1 MARLSLFLA
10 IASLA
15 TAQAIYPPDHWSF
28 STKLSNA
35 NADGFI
41 KENIDAGKTV
51 SGLPSRRRFGFVFVV
66 VNVCLFVC
74 LYGQL
79 TRPTLSTRFYVC
91 LFFRLC
97 FRVQVF
103 VRWIASAG

>member
-1 MARLSLFLA
+1 MAKLSLLLA

-15 TAQAIYPPDHWSF
+15 TAAQAIYPADHWSF

-51 SGLPSRRRFGFVFVV
+51 S
-66 VNVCLFVC
+66 
-74 LYGQL
+74 
-79 TRPTLSTRFYVC
+79 
-91 LFFRLC
+91 
-97 FRVQVF
+97 
-103 VRWIASAG
+103 

>member
-51 SGLPSRRRFGFVFVV
+51 
-66 VNVCLFVC
+66 
-74 LYGQL
+74 
-79 TRPTLSTRFYVC
+79 
-91 LFFRLC
+91 
-97 FRVQVF
+97 F